1 MSLLTPLLRTHALT
15 DFFSDEQTVQ
25 GMLDF
30 EAALATAQ
38 AQCGVI
44 PTSAVEPI
52 VAACRAETLD
62 FLALANAAA
71 NAGKNSIAGRLCTVV
86 HACAGGHVFQTG
98 RGNRCRR

>member
-15 DFFSDEQTVQ
+15 DFFSDKQSVQ

-44 PTSAVEPI
+44 PASAVKPI
-52 VAACRAETLD
+52 VDACRAETLD
-62 FLALANAAA
+62 FTALANAAA
-71 NAGKNSIAGRLCTVV
+71 NAGNLAIPLVKQLTQNV
-86 HACAGGHVFQTG
+86 
-98 RGNRCRR
+98 